1 MTIQPLIR
9 SAKEKDT
16 DALVQLSSN
25 SFRSAFEKNNKKSDI
40 DLYIKENF
48 SRQQL
53 RDQLLDP
60 NNVFLLLFLE
70 PQTSPVGY
78 AKLRVGSSEECVSAE
93 NPIEIER
100 LYLDASAIGQG
111 LGSMLM
117 QACLDEASARG
128 YQSVW
133 LGVWEHNVRAI
144 AFYQRWGFETVGT
157 HPFQQGTET
166 QTDWVMQR
174 SIEPV
179 PMNLVFDIETA
190 FARLREA
197 MQMYP
202 RAAMF
207 QLAEEGYSSPFEQLV
222 SCMISI
228 RTYDEVSLP
237 VSRKLFERANTPMA
251 MSKLS
256 VAEIE
261 SLIKRSTYAE
271 RKAQQIWA
279 IAQEIVEKHDG
290 ILPCDADTLLAFKGI
305 GPKCAHLTLG
315 IACHQPYISVDV
327 HVHRVV
333 NRWGYIETKTP
344 EKTTKALEAKL
355 PKALWI
361 ETNKLLMPFG
371 KQICKGQYPQCSK
384 CPLEDMCPQ
393 IGV

>member
-1 MTIQPLIR
+1 M
-9 SAKEKDT
+9 
-16 DALVQLSSN
+16 SSV
-25 SFRSAFEKNNKKSDI
+25 SSAFDVETA
-40 DLYIKENF
+40 YV
-48 SRQQL
+48 RL
-53 RDQLLDP
+53 R
-60 NNVFLLLFLE
+60 N
-70 PQTSPVGY
+70 T
-78 AKLRVGSSEECVSAE
+78 
-93 NPIEIER
+93 
-100 LYLDASAIGQG
+100 
-111 LGSMLM
+111 M
-117 QACLDEASARG
+117 QA
-128 YQSVW
+128 
-133 LGVWEHNVRAI
+133 
-144 AFYQRWGFETVGT
+144 
-157 HPFQQGTET
+157 
-166 QTDWVMQR
+166 
-174 SIEPV
+174 
-179 PMNLVFDIETA
+179 
-190 FARLREA
+190 
-197 MQMYP
+197 YP

-207 QLAEEGYSSPFEQLV
+207 QLAEEGYTSAFEQLI

-237 VSRKLFERANTPMA
+237 VSRQLFERANTPQA

-261 SLIKRSTYAE
+261 RLIRRSTYAE

-290 ILPCDADTLLAFKGI
+290 TLPCDADTLLAFKGV

-333 NRWGYIETKTP
+333 NRWGYVETKTP
-344 EKTTKALEAKL
+344 ETTTKALETKL

-384 CPLEDMCPQ
+384 CPLEDICPQ